1 MIFVTVGSV
10 LPFDRLIRAV
20 DEWAASRNRS
30 DVFAQVGR
38 SRYRPRQIACT
49 PLLEPWEFRRQFVE
63 ADLVVAHAGV
73 GTILTAVELEKPL
86 LVMPR
91 RAALR
96 EHTSDHQ
103 FAMAK
108 RFGQEGRVSV
118 ACDEAA
124 LMQKLDRIDEIQ
136 ASCRTRKSTSE
147 NLLTAVRRF
156 IDEN

>member
-38 SRYRPRQIACT
+38 SRYRPRKIAYT
-49 PLLEPWEFRRQFVE
+49 SLLVPWEFRRRVVE

-73 GTILTAVELEKPL
+73 GTILTALELEKPL

-103 FAMAK
+103 VEMAK
-108 RFGQEGRVSV
+108 RFGLECQVSV
-118 ACDEAA
+118 AYDEAA
-124 LMQKLDRIDEIQ
+124 LMQKLDSIDKIQ
-136 ASCRTRKSTSE
+136 VSCRVRKSTSE
-147 NLLTAVRRF
+147 NLLVAVRGF
-156 IDEN
+156 IREN